1 MAHHSMDHQVKGWPS
16 TPIPLS
22 RQSGESPPP
31 QEEGIRDKLRAVIK
45 QLASHP
51 HSKWWQAASH
61 ARYST
66 SHGGQGGNWEQT
78 GVYIHNSS

>member
-1 MAHHSMDHQVKGWPS
+1 MAINPY
-16 TPIPLS
+16 PPLQTKW
-22 RQSGESPPP
+22 RAPPP

-61 ARYST
+61 ARYNK